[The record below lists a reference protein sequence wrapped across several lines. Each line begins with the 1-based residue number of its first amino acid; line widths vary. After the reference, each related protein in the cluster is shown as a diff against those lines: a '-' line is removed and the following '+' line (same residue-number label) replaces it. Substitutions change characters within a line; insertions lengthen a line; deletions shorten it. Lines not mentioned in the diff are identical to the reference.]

1 MKYYSNLYVS
11 EGLEKKKDKVIARLE
26 RRKIQPDLHV
36 ILLPECDHNQ
46 LEIVNAM
53 YLLQPGYPR
62 EGRMVVGI
70 AKGFEEAV
78 ELVEEI
84 SGKCMMRPEIWSLET
99 IFRQRNRKIDMLHI
113 PFLIL
118 KIIGIILAVIL
129 GLILLVI
136 CIVLFVP
143 ICYKAD
149 LHGSGNARELTVH
162 AKVSWLFG
170 LIKAVFALENGKT
183 DLSVRIAW
191 KKFGDSDPVEDKAED
206 RIEEKPKPEKKAVM
220 QEKQVIQGEEKQDD
234 TTNRIT
240 DKAVEDQTEK
250 AEKSE
255 QSAKTRPESTEK
267 KQRKKK
273 DRKEDSDS
281 ASKIEQITE
290 KIKCT
295 YHKFCDKINE
305 ITEKKDKISD
315 FLTDETHK
323 NAFLKL
329 KNEAFHLLKKLK
341 PKKIQGEITFGFEDP
356 SLTGR
361 LLAWISMIYPWIG
374 EHTDITPDFEHRT
387 LSGDLSIRGD
397 YM

>member
-1 MKYYSNLYVS
+1 
-11 EGLEKKKDKVIARLE
+11 
-26 RRKIQPDLHV
+26 
-36 ILLPECDHNQ
+36 
-46 LEIVNAM
+46 
-53 YLLQPGYPR
+53 
-62 EGRMVVGI
+62 
-70 AKGFEEAV
+70 
-78 ELVEEI
+78 
-84 SGKCMMRPEIWSLET
+84 
-99 IFRQRNRKIDMLHI
+99 MLHI
-113 PFLIL
+113 LFLIL

-191 KKFGDSDPVEDKAED
+191 KKFGDSDSVEDKAED
-206 RIEEKPKPEKKAVM
+206 RVEEKPKPEKKAVM

-305 ITEKKDKISD
+305 ITEKKDKITD
-315 FLTDETHK
+315 FLTDEAHK

-341 PKKIQGEITFGFEDP
+341 PKKIQGEITFGFENP

-387 LSGDLSIRGD
+387 LSGDLSIRGRLYVITPVVTAIRLILSKAVRRSFKD
-397 YM
+397 IRNFKL

>member
-1 MKYYSNLYVS
+1 
-11 EGLEKKKDKVIARLE
+11 
-26 RRKIQPDLHV
+26 
-36 ILLPECDHNQ
+36 
-46 LEIVNAM
+46 
-53 YLLQPGYPR
+53 
-62 EGRMVVGI
+62 
-70 AKGFEEAV
+70 
-78 ELVEEI
+78 
-84 SGKCMMRPEIWSLET
+84 
-99 IFRQRNRKIDMLHI
+99 MLHI
-113 PFLIL
+113 LFLIL
-118 KIIGIILAVIL
+118 KIIGIILVVIL
-129 GLILLVI
+129 GLLLLAI

-191 KKFGDSDPVEDKAED
+191 KKFSDSDPVEDKAED
-206 RIEEKPKPEKKAVM
+206 RAEEKPTPEKKAVM

-255 QSAKTRPESTEK
+255 QSAKTRPESAEK
-267 KQRKKK
+267 KQSKKK

-387 LSGDLSIRGD
+387 LSGDLSIRGRLYVITPVVTAIRLILSKAVRRSFKD
-397 YM
+397 IRNFKL

>member
-1 MKYYSNLYVS
+1 
-11 EGLEKKKDKVIARLE
+11 
-26 RRKIQPDLHV
+26 
-36 ILLPECDHNQ
+36 
-46 LEIVNAM
+46 
-53 YLLQPGYPR
+53 
-62 EGRMVVGI
+62 
-70 AKGFEEAV
+70 
-78 ELVEEI
+78 
-84 SGKCMMRPEIWSLET
+84 
-99 IFRQRNRKIDMLHI
+99 MLHI
-113 PFLIL
+113 LFLIL

-183 DLSVRIAW
+183 DLSVRIAS
-191 KKFGDSDPVEDKAED
+191 KKLWDSNPVEDKAED
-206 RIEEKPKPEKKAVM
+206 RAEEKPTPEKKAVM

-240 DKAVEDQTEK
+240 DKSVEDQTEK

-255 QSAKTRPESTEK
+255 QTAKTRPESAEK

-387 LSGDLSIRGD
+387 LSGDLSIRGRLYVITPVVTAIRLILSKAVRRSFKD
-397 YM
+397 IRNFKL

>member
-1 MKYYSNLYVS
+1 
-11 EGLEKKKDKVIARLE
+11 
-26 RRKIQPDLHV
+26 
-36 ILLPECDHNQ
+36 
-46 LEIVNAM
+46 
-53 YLLQPGYPR
+53 
-62 EGRMVVGI
+62 
-70 AKGFEEAV
+70 
-78 ELVEEI
+78 
-84 SGKCMMRPEIWSLET
+84 
-99 IFRQRNRKIDMLHI
+99 MLHI
-113 PFLIL
+113 LFLIL
-118 KIIGIILAVIL
+118 KIIGIILVVIL

-206 RIEEKPKPEKKAVM
+206 RIEEKPKPEKKSVM

-255 QSAKTRPESTEK
+255 QTAKTRPESTEK

-305 ITEKKDKISD
+305 ITEKKDKMSD

-387 LSGDLSIRGD
+387 LSGDLSIRGRLYVITPVVTAIRLILSKAVRRSFKD
-397 YM
+397 IRNFKL

>member
-1 MKYYSNLYVS
+1 
-11 EGLEKKKDKVIARLE
+11 
-26 RRKIQPDLHV
+26 
-36 ILLPECDHNQ
+36 
-46 LEIVNAM
+46 
-53 YLLQPGYPR
+53 
-62 EGRMVVGI
+62 
-70 AKGFEEAV
+70 
-78 ELVEEI
+78 
-84 SGKCMMRPEIWSLET
+84 
-99 IFRQRNRKIDMLHI
+99 MLHI
-113 PFLIL
+113 LFLIL

-149 LHGSGNARELTVH
+149 LYGSGNARELTVH

-255 QSAKTRPESTEK
+255 QSAKIHPENTEK

-387 LSGDLSIRGD
+387 LSGDLSIRGRLYVITPVVTAIRLILSKAVRRSFKD
-397 YM
+397 IRNFKL

>member
-1 MKYYSNLYVS
+1 
-11 EGLEKKKDKVIARLE
+11 
-26 RRKIQPDLHV
+26 
-36 ILLPECDHNQ
+36 
-46 LEIVNAM
+46 
-53 YLLQPGYPR
+53 
-62 EGRMVVGI
+62 
-70 AKGFEEAV
+70 
-78 ELVEEI
+78 
-84 SGKCMMRPEIWSLET
+84 
-99 IFRQRNRKIDMLHI
+99 MLHI
-113 PFLIL
+113 LFLIL

-206 RIEEKPKPEKKAVM
+206 RIEEKPKPEKKSVM

-255 QSAKTRPESTEK
+255 QTAKTRPESTEK

-305 ITEKKDKISD
+305 ITEKKDKMSD

-341 PKKIQGEITFGFEDP
+341 PKKIQGEITFGFENP

-387 LSGDLSIRGD
+387 LSGDLSIRGRLYVITPVVTAIRLILSKAVRRSFKD
-397 YM
+397 IRNFKL

>member
-1 MKYYSNLYVS
+1 
-11 EGLEKKKDKVIARLE
+11 
-26 RRKIQPDLHV
+26 
-36 ILLPECDHNQ
+36 
-46 LEIVNAM
+46 
-53 YLLQPGYPR
+53 
-62 EGRMVVGI
+62 
-70 AKGFEEAV
+70 
-78 ELVEEI
+78 
-84 SGKCMMRPEIWSLET
+84 
-99 IFRQRNRKIDMLHI
+99 MLHI
-113 PFLIL
+113 LFLIL

-206 RIEEKPKPEKKAVM
+206 RVEEKPKPEKKAVM
-220 QEKQVIQGEEKQDD
+220 QEKQVIQREEKQDD
-234 TTNRIT
+234 TTNQIT

-255 QSAKTRPESTEK
+255 KSAKTRPESTEK

-387 LSGDLSIRGD
+387 LSGDLSIRGRLYVITPVVTAIRLILSKAVRRSFKD
-397 YM
+397 IRNFKL

>member
-1 MKYYSNLYVS
+1 
-11 EGLEKKKDKVIARLE
+11 
-26 RRKIQPDLHV
+26 
-36 ILLPECDHNQ
+36 
-46 LEIVNAM
+46 
-53 YLLQPGYPR
+53 
-62 EGRMVVGI
+62 
-70 AKGFEEAV
+70 
-78 ELVEEI
+78 
-84 SGKCMMRPEIWSLET
+84 
-99 IFRQRNRKIDMLHI
+99 MLHI
-113 PFLIL
+113 LFLIL
-118 KIIGIILAVIL
+118 KIIRIILAVIL

-206 RIEEKPKPEKKAVM
+206 RIEEKPKPEKKSVM

-255 QSAKTRPESTEK
+255 QTAKTRPESTEK

-305 ITEKKDKISD
+305 ITEKKDKMSD

-387 LSGDLSIRGD
+387 LSGDLSIRGRLYVITPVVTAIRLILSKAVRRSFKD
-397 YM
+397 IRNFKL

>member
-1 MKYYSNLYVS
+1 
-11 EGLEKKKDKVIARLE
+11 
-26 RRKIQPDLHV
+26 
-36 ILLPECDHNQ
+36 
-46 LEIVNAM
+46 
-53 YLLQPGYPR
+53 
-62 EGRMVVGI
+62 
-70 AKGFEEAV
+70 
-78 ELVEEI
+78 
-84 SGKCMMRPEIWSLET
+84 
-99 IFRQRNRKIDMLHI
+99 MLHI
-113 PFLIL
+113 LFLIL

-143 ICYKAD
+143 ICYKVD

-250 AEKSE
+250 TEKSE

-305 ITEKKDKISD
+305 ITEKKDKITD

-329 KNEAFHLLKKLK
+329 KSEAFHLLKKLK

-387 LSGDLSIRGD
+387 LSGDLSIRGRLYVITPVVTAIRLILSKAVRRSFKD
-397 YM
+397 IRNFKL

>member
-1 MKYYSNLYVS
+1 
-11 EGLEKKKDKVIARLE
+11 
-26 RRKIQPDLHV
+26 
-36 ILLPECDHNQ
+36 
-46 LEIVNAM
+46 
-53 YLLQPGYPR
+53 
-62 EGRMVVGI
+62 
-70 AKGFEEAV
+70 
-78 ELVEEI
+78 
-84 SGKCMMRPEIWSLET
+84 
-99 IFRQRNRKIDMLHI
+99 MLHI
-113 PFLIL
+113 LFLIL

-267 KQRKKK
+267 KQSKKK

-305 ITEKKDKISD
+305 ITEKKDMISD

-387 LSGDLSIRGD
+387 LSGDLSIRGRLYVITPVVTAIRLILSKAVRRSFKD
-397 YM
+397 IRNFKL

>member
-1 MKYYSNLYVS
+1 
-11 EGLEKKKDKVIARLE
+11 
-26 RRKIQPDLHV
+26 
-36 ILLPECDHNQ
+36 
-46 LEIVNAM
+46 
-53 YLLQPGYPR
+53 
-62 EGRMVVGI
+62 
-70 AKGFEEAV
+70 
-78 ELVEEI
+78 
-84 SGKCMMRPEIWSLET
+84 
-99 IFRQRNRKIDMLHI
+99 MLHI
-113 PFLIL
+113 LFLIL

-206 RIEEKPKPEKKAVM
+206 RVEEKPKPEKKAVM

-305 ITEKKDKISD
+305 ITEKKDKITD

-387 LSGDLSIRGD
+387 LSGDLSIRGRLYVITPVVTAIRLILSKAVRRSFKD
-397 YM
+397 IRNFKL

>member
-1 MKYYSNLYVS
+1 
-11 EGLEKKKDKVIARLE
+11 
-26 RRKIQPDLHV
+26 
-36 ILLPECDHNQ
+36 
-46 LEIVNAM
+46 
-53 YLLQPGYPR
+53 
-62 EGRMVVGI
+62 
-70 AKGFEEAV
+70 
-78 ELVEEI
+78 
-84 SGKCMMRPEIWSLET
+84 
-99 IFRQRNRKIDMLHI
+99 MLHI
-113 PFLIL
+113 LFLIL

-170 LIKAVFALENGKT
+170 LIKAVFVLENGKT

-206 RIEEKPKPEKKAVM
+206 RVEEKPKPEKKAVM
-220 QEKQVIQGEEKQDD
+220 QEKQVIQKEEQQNG
-234 TTNRIT
+234 TPNRIT
-240 DKAVEDQTEK
+240 DKVVEDETEK
-250 AEKSE
+250 IEKTE
-255 QSAKTRPESTEK
+255 QSAKIHPENTEK

-387 LSGDLSIRGD
+387 LSGDLSIRGRLYVITPVVTAIRLILSKAVRRSFKD
-397 YM
+397 IRNFKL

>member
-1 MKYYSNLYVS
+1 
-11 EGLEKKKDKVIARLE
+11 
-26 RRKIQPDLHV
+26 
-36 ILLPECDHNQ
+36 
-46 LEIVNAM
+46 
-53 YLLQPGYPR
+53 
-62 EGRMVVGI
+62 
-70 AKGFEEAV
+70 
-78 ELVEEI
+78 
-84 SGKCMMRPEIWSLET
+84 
-99 IFRQRNRKIDMLHI
+99 MLHI
-113 PFLIL
+113 LFLIL

-143 ICYKAD
+143 ICYKVD

-206 RIEEKPKPEKKAVM
+206 RLEEKPKPEKKAVM

-387 LSGDLSIRGD
+387 LSGDLSIRGRLYVITPVVTAIRLILSKAVRRSFKD
-397 YM
+397 IRNFKL

>member
-1 MKYYSNLYVS
+1 
-11 EGLEKKKDKVIARLE
+11 
-26 RRKIQPDLHV
+26 
-36 ILLPECDHNQ
+36 
-46 LEIVNAM
+46 
-53 YLLQPGYPR
+53 
-62 EGRMVVGI
+62 
-70 AKGFEEAV
+70 
-78 ELVEEI
+78 
-84 SGKCMMRPEIWSLET
+84 
-99 IFRQRNRKIDMLHI
+99 MLHI
-113 PFLIL
+113 LFLIL

-149 LHGSGNARELTVH
+149 LYGSGNARELTVH

-255 QSAKTRPESTEK
+255 QTAKTRPESTEK

-361 LLAWISMIYPWIG
+361 LLVWISMIYPWIG

-387 LSGDLSIRGD
+387 LSGDLSIRGRLYVITPVVTAIRLILSKAVRRSFKD
-397 YM
+397 IRNFKL

>member
-1 MKYYSNLYVS
+1 
-11 EGLEKKKDKVIARLE
+11 
-26 RRKIQPDLHV
+26 
-36 ILLPECDHNQ
+36 
-46 LEIVNAM
+46 
-53 YLLQPGYPR
+53 
-62 EGRMVVGI
+62 
-70 AKGFEEAV
+70 
-78 ELVEEI
+78 
-84 SGKCMMRPEIWSLET
+84 
-99 IFRQRNRKIDMLHI
+99 MLHI
-113 PFLIL
+113 LFLIL

-149 LHGSGNARELTVH
+149 LHGSGNAKELTVH
-162 AKVSWLFG
+162 AKISFLFG

-191 KKFGDSDPVEDKAED
+191 KKLGDSDPVEDKAKD
-206 RIEEKPKPEKKAVM
+206 RDGEMPKPEKKAVM
-220 QEKQVIQGEEKQDD
+220 QKSQTIQKEEQQDG
-234 TTNRIT
+234 TPNRIT
-240 DKAVEDQTEK
+240 DKAVEDETEK
-250 AEKSE
+250 IEKTE
-255 QSAKTRPESTEK
+255 QSAKIYPESTEK

-273 DRKEDSDS
+273 ERKEDSDS

-295 YHKFCDKINE
+295 YHKFCDKINQ

-315 FLTDETHK
+315 FLADETHK

-329 KNEAFHLLKKLK
+329 KNEAFHLLKILK

-361 LLAWISMIYPWIG
+361 ILAWISMIYPWIG

-387 LSGDLSIRGD
+387 LSGDLSIRGRLYVITLVVTAIRLILSKAVRRSFKD
-397 YM
+397 IRNFKL

>member
-1 MKYYSNLYVS
+1 
-11 EGLEKKKDKVIARLE
+11 
-26 RRKIQPDLHV
+26 
-36 ILLPECDHNQ
+36 
-46 LEIVNAM
+46 
-53 YLLQPGYPR
+53 
-62 EGRMVVGI
+62 
-70 AKGFEEAV
+70 
-78 ELVEEI
+78 
-84 SGKCMMRPEIWSLET
+84 
-99 IFRQRNRKIDMLHI
+99 MLHI
-113 PFLIL
+113 LFLIL

-206 RIEEKPKPEKKAVM
+206 RIEEKPKPEKKSVM

-255 QSAKTRPESTEK
+255 QTAKTRPESTEK

-305 ITEKKDKISD
+305 ITEKKDKMSD

-356 SLTGR
+356 SLTGK

-387 LSGDLSIRGD
+387 LSGDLSIRGRLYVITPVVTAIRLILSKAVRRSFKD
-397 YM
+397 IRNFKL

>member
-1 MKYYSNLYVS
+1 
-11 EGLEKKKDKVIARLE
+11 
-26 RRKIQPDLHV
+26 
-36 ILLPECDHNQ
+36 
-46 LEIVNAM
+46 
-53 YLLQPGYPR
+53 
-62 EGRMVVGI
+62 
-70 AKGFEEAV
+70 
-78 ELVEEI
+78 
-84 SGKCMMRPEIWSLET
+84 
-99 IFRQRNRKIDMLHI
+99 MLHI
-113 PFLIL
+113 LFLIL

-129 GLILLVI
+129 GLLLLAI

-191 KKFGDSDPVEDKAED
+191 KKLWDSNPVEDKAED
-206 RIEEKPKPEKKAVM
+206 RVEEKPKPEKKAVM
-220 QEKQVIQGEEKQDD
+220 QEKQVIQREEKQDD
-234 TTNRIT
+234 TTNQIT

-255 QSAKTRPESTEK
+255 KSAKTRPESTEK

-329 KNEAFHLLKKLK
+329 KNEAFHLLKKHK

-387 LSGDLSIRGD
+387 LSGDLSIRGRLYVITPVVTAIRLILSKAVRRSFKD
-397 YM
+397 IRNFKL

>member
-1 MKYYSNLYVS
+1 
-11 EGLEKKKDKVIARLE
+11 
-26 RRKIQPDLHV
+26 
-36 ILLPECDHNQ
+36 
-46 LEIVNAM
+46 
-53 YLLQPGYPR
+53 
-62 EGRMVVGI
+62 
-70 AKGFEEAV
+70 
-78 ELVEEI
+78 
-84 SGKCMMRPEIWSLET
+84 
-99 IFRQRNRKIDMLHI
+99 MLHI
-113 PFLIL
+113 LFLIL

-191 KKFGDSDPVEDKAED
+191 KKLGDSNPVEDKAED
-206 RIEEKPKPEKKAVM
+206 RAEEKPTPEKKAVM

-240 DKAVEDQTEK
+240 DKSVEDQTEK

-305 ITEKKDKISD
+305 ITEKKDKITD

-387 LSGDLSIRGD
+387 LSGDLSIRGRLYVITPVVTAIRLILSKAVRRSFKD
-397 YM
+397 IRNFKL

>member
-1 MKYYSNLYVS
+1 
-11 EGLEKKKDKVIARLE
+11 
-26 RRKIQPDLHV
+26 
-36 ILLPECDHNQ
+36 
-46 LEIVNAM
+46 
-53 YLLQPGYPR
+53 
-62 EGRMVVGI
+62 
-70 AKGFEEAV
+70 
-78 ELVEEI
+78 
-84 SGKCMMRPEIWSLET
+84 
-99 IFRQRNRKIDMLHI
+99 MLHI
-113 PFLIL
+113 LFLIL

-143 ICYKAD
+143 ICYRAD
-149 LHGSGNARELTVH
+149 LHGSGNARELTAH

-191 KKFGDSDPVEDKAED
+191 KKLGDSNPVEDKAED
-206 RIEEKPKPEKKAVM
+206 RAEEKPTPEKKAVM

-255 QSAKTRPESTEK
+255 QSAKIHPENTEK

-323 NAFLKL
+323 NAFIKL

-387 LSGDLSIRGD
+387 LSGDLSIRGRLYVITPVVTAIRLILSKAVRRSFKD
-397 YM
+397 IRNFKL

>member
-1 MKYYSNLYVS
+1 
-11 EGLEKKKDKVIARLE
+11 
-26 RRKIQPDLHV
+26 
-36 ILLPECDHNQ
+36 
-46 LEIVNAM
+46 
-53 YLLQPGYPR
+53 
-62 EGRMVVGI
+62 
-70 AKGFEEAV
+70 
-78 ELVEEI
+78 
-84 SGKCMMRPEIWSLET
+84 
-99 IFRQRNRKIDMLHI
+99 MLHI
-113 PFLIL
+113 LFLIL

-250 AEKSE
+250 TEKSE
-255 QSAKTRPESTEK
+255 QSAKIHPENTEK

-387 LSGDLSIRGD
+387 LSGDLSIRGRLYVITPVVTAIRLILSKAVRRSFKD
-397 YM
+397 IRNFKL

>member
-1 MKYYSNLYVS
+1 
-11 EGLEKKKDKVIARLE
+11 
-26 RRKIQPDLHV
+26 
-36 ILLPECDHNQ
+36 
-46 LEIVNAM
+46 
-53 YLLQPGYPR
+53 
-62 EGRMVVGI
+62 
-70 AKGFEEAV
+70 
-78 ELVEEI
+78 
-84 SGKCMMRPEIWSLET
+84 
-99 IFRQRNRKIDMLHI
+99 MLHI
-113 PFLIL
+113 LFLIL

-206 RIEEKPKPEKKAVM
+206 RVEEKPKPEKKAVM

-305 ITEKKDKISD
+305 ITEKKDKITD

-361 LLAWISMIYPWIG
+361 LLAWISMIYPWLG

-387 LSGDLSIRGD
+387 LSGDLSIRGRLYVITPVVTAIRLILSKAVRRSFKD
-397 YM
+397 IRNFKL

>member
-1 MKYYSNLYVS
+1 
-11 EGLEKKKDKVIARLE
+11 
-26 RRKIQPDLHV
+26 
-36 ILLPECDHNQ
+36 
-46 LEIVNAM
+46 
-53 YLLQPGYPR
+53 
-62 EGRMVVGI
+62 
-70 AKGFEEAV
+70 
-78 ELVEEI
+78 
-84 SGKCMMRPEIWSLET
+84 
-99 IFRQRNRKIDMLHI
+99 MLHI
-113 PFLIL
+113 LFLIL

-170 LIKAVFALENGKT
+170 LIKAVFALENGKP

-191 KKFGDSDPVEDKAED
+191 KKFGDSEPVEDKAED
-206 RIEEKPKPEKKAVM
+206 RAEEKPKPEKKAVM
-220 QEKQVIQGEEKQDD
+220 QENQTIQKKEKQDD

-240 DKAVEDQTEK
+240 DKAVENQPEKTEK
-250 AEKSE
+250 IEKP
-255 QSAKTRPESTEK
+255 AKTHQEGAEK

-387 LSGDLSIRGD
+387 LSGDLSIRGRLYVITPVVTAIRLILSKAVRRSFKD
-397 YM
+397 IRNFKL

>member
-1 MKYYSNLYVS
+1 
-11 EGLEKKKDKVIARLE
+11 
-26 RRKIQPDLHV
+26 
-36 ILLPECDHNQ
+36 
-46 LEIVNAM
+46 
-53 YLLQPGYPR
+53 
-62 EGRMVVGI
+62 
-70 AKGFEEAV
+70 
-78 ELVEEI
+78 
-84 SGKCMMRPEIWSLET
+84 
-99 IFRQRNRKIDMLHI
+99 MLHI
-113 PFLIL
+113 LFLIL

-170 LIKAVFALENGKT
+170 LIKAVFALENGKP

-191 KKFGDSDPVEDKAED
+191 KKFGDSEPVEDKAED
-206 RIEEKPKPEKKAVM
+206 RAEEKPKPEKKAVM
-220 QEKQVIQGEEKQDD
+220 QENQTIQKKEKQDG
-234 TTNRIT
+234 TTNQIT
-240 DKAVEDQTEK
+240 DKSVENQPEKTEK
-250 AEKSE
+250 IEKP
-255 QSAKTRPESTEK
+255 AKTHQEGAEK

-323 NAFLKL
+323 KAFLKL

-387 LSGDLSIRGD
+387 LSGDLSICGRLYVITPVVTAIRLILSNAVRRSFKD
-397 YM
+397 IRNFKL

>member
-1 MKYYSNLYVS
+1 
-11 EGLEKKKDKVIARLE
+11 
-26 RRKIQPDLHV
+26 
-36 ILLPECDHNQ
+36 
-46 LEIVNAM
+46 
-53 YLLQPGYPR
+53 
-62 EGRMVVGI
+62 
-70 AKGFEEAV
+70 
-78 ELVEEI
+78 
-84 SGKCMMRPEIWSLET
+84 
-99 IFRQRNRKIDMLHI
+99 MLHI
-113 PFLIL
+113 LFLIL

-295 YHKFCDKINE
+295 YQKFCDKINK

-374 EHTDITPDFEHRT
+374 EHTDITPDFEHCT
-387 LSGDLSIRGD
+387 LSGDLSIRGRLYVITPVVTAIRLILSKAVRRSFKD
-397 YM
+397 IRNFKL

>member
-1 MKYYSNLYVS
+1 
-11 EGLEKKKDKVIARLE
+11 
-26 RRKIQPDLHV
+26 
-36 ILLPECDHNQ
+36 
-46 LEIVNAM
+46 
-53 YLLQPGYPR
+53 
-62 EGRMVVGI
+62 
-70 AKGFEEAV
+70 
-78 ELVEEI
+78 
-84 SGKCMMRPEIWSLET
+84 
-99 IFRQRNRKIDMLHI
+99 MLHI
-113 PFLIL
+113 LFLIL

-183 DLSVRIAW
+183 DLSVRIVW

-206 RIEEKPKPEKKAVM
+206 RVEEKPKPEKKAVM

-305 ITEKKDKISD
+305 ITEKKDKITD

-387 LSGDLSIRGD
+387 LSGDLSIRGRLYVITPVVTAIRLILSKVVRRSYKD
-397 YM
+397 IRNFKL

>member
-1 MKYYSNLYVS
+1 
-11 EGLEKKKDKVIARLE
+11 
-26 RRKIQPDLHV
+26 
-36 ILLPECDHNQ
+36 
-46 LEIVNAM
+46 
-53 YLLQPGYPR
+53 
-62 EGRMVVGI
+62 
-70 AKGFEEAV
+70 
-78 ELVEEI
+78 
-84 SGKCMMRPEIWSLET
+84 
-99 IFRQRNRKIDMLHI
+99 MLHI
-113 PFLIL
+113 LFLIL

-387 LSGDLSIRGD
+387 LSGDLSIRGRLYVITPVVTAIRLILSKAVRRLFKD
-397 YM
+397 IRNFKL

>member
-1 MKYYSNLYVS
+1 
-11 EGLEKKKDKVIARLE
+11 
-26 RRKIQPDLHV
+26 
-36 ILLPECDHNQ
+36 
-46 LEIVNAM
+46 
-53 YLLQPGYPR
+53 
-62 EGRMVVGI
+62 
-70 AKGFEEAV
+70 
-78 ELVEEI
+78 
-84 SGKCMMRPEIWSLET
+84 
-99 IFRQRNRKIDMLHI
+99 MLHI
-113 PFLIL
+113 LFLIL

-191 KKFGDSDPVEDKAED
+191 KKFGDSDPVENKAED
-206 RIEEKPKPEKKAVM
+206 RVEEKPKPEKKAVM

-295 YHKFCDKINE
+295 YQKFCDKINK

-387 LSGDLSIRGD
+387 LSGDLSIRGRLYVITLVVTAIRLILSKAVRRSFKD
-397 YM
+397 IRNFKL

>member
-1 MKYYSNLYVS
+1 
-11 EGLEKKKDKVIARLE
+11 
-26 RRKIQPDLHV
+26 
-36 ILLPECDHNQ
+36 
-46 LEIVNAM
+46 
-53 YLLQPGYPR
+53 
-62 EGRMVVGI
+62 
-70 AKGFEEAV
+70 
-78 ELVEEI
+78 
-84 SGKCMMRPEIWSLET
+84 
-99 IFRQRNRKIDMLHI
+99 MLHTL
-113 PFLIL
+113 FLIL

-129 GLILLVI
+129 GLVLLVI

-143 ICYKAD
+143 ICYRAD
-149 LHGSGNARELTVH
+149 LHGSGSAKELTVH

-170 LIKAVFALENGKT
+170 LIKAVFVLENGKT

-206 RIEEKPKPEKKAVM
+206 RVEEKPKPEKKAVM
-220 QEKQVIQGEEKQDD
+220 QEKQVIQKEEQQNG
-234 TTNRIT
+234 TPNRIT
-240 DKAVEDQTEK
+240 DKVVEDETEK
-250 AEKSE
+250 IEKTE
-255 QSAKTRPESTEK
+255 QSAKIYPESTEK

-273 DRKEDSDS
+273 ERKEDSDS

-295 YHKFCDKINE
+295 YRKFCDKINQ

-329 KNEAFHLLKKLK
+329 KNEAFHLLKILK

-361 LLAWISMIYPWIG
+361 ILAWISMIYPWIG

-387 LSGDLSIRGD
+387 LSGDLSIRGRLYVITLVVTAIRLILSKAVRRSFKD
-397 YM
+397 IRNLKL

>member
-1 MKYYSNLYVS
+1 
-11 EGLEKKKDKVIARLE
+11 
-26 RRKIQPDLHV
+26 
-36 ILLPECDHNQ
+36 
-46 LEIVNAM
+46 
-53 YLLQPGYPR
+53 
-62 EGRMVVGI
+62 
-70 AKGFEEAV
+70 
-78 ELVEEI
+78 
-84 SGKCMMRPEIWSLET
+84 
-99 IFRQRNRKIDMLHI
+99 MLHI
-113 PFLIL
+113 LFLIL

-143 ICYKAD
+143 ICYRAD
-149 LHGSGNARELTVH
+149 LHGSGSAKELTVH
-162 AKVSWLFG
+162 AKISFLFG
-170 LIKAVFALENGKT
+170 LMKAVFALENGKT

-191 KKFGDSDPVEDKAED
+191 KKLGDSDPVEDKAKD
-206 RIEEKPKPEKKAVM
+206 RDGEMPKPEKKAVM
-220 QEKQVIQGEEKQDD
+220 QKSQTIQKEEQQDG
-234 TTNRIT
+234 TPNRIT
-240 DKAVEDQTEK
+240 DKAVEDETEK
-250 AEKSE
+250 IEKTE
-255 QSAKTRPESTEK
+255 QSAKIHPENTEK

-387 LSGDLSIRGD
+387 LSGDLSIRGRLYVITPVVTAIRLILSKAVRRSFKD
-397 YM
+397 IRNFKL

>member
-1 MKYYSNLYVS
+1 
-11 EGLEKKKDKVIARLE
+11 
-26 RRKIQPDLHV
+26 
-36 ILLPECDHNQ
+36 
-46 LEIVNAM
+46 
-53 YLLQPGYPR
+53 
-62 EGRMVVGI
+62 
-70 AKGFEEAV
+70 
-78 ELVEEI
+78 
-84 SGKCMMRPEIWSLET
+84 
-99 IFRQRNRKIDMLHI
+99 MLHTL
-113 PFLIL
+113 FLIL

-129 GLILLVI
+129 GLVLLVI

-143 ICYKAD
+143 ICYRAD
-149 LHGSGNARELTVH
+149 LHGSGSAKELTVH
-162 AKVSWLFG
+162 AKVSFLFG

-191 KKFGDSDPVEDKAED
+191 KKLGDSDPVENKAKD
-206 RIEEKPKPEKKAVM
+206 RDGEMPKPEKKAVM
-220 QEKQVIQGEEKQDD
+220 QKSQTIQKEEQQDG
-234 TTNRIT
+234 TPNRIT
-240 DKAVEDQTEK
+240 DKAVEDETEK
-250 AEKSE
+250 IEKTE
-255 QSAKTRPESTEK
+255 QSAKIYPESTEK

-273 DRKEDSDS
+273 ERKEDSDS

-295 YHKFCDKINE
+295 YRKFCDKINQ

-387 LSGDLSIRGD
+387 LSGDLSIRGRLYVITPVVTAIRLILSKAVRRSFKD
-397 YM
+397 IRNFKL

>member
-1 MKYYSNLYVS
+1 
-11 EGLEKKKDKVIARLE
+11 
-26 RRKIQPDLHV
+26 
-36 ILLPECDHNQ
+36 
-46 LEIVNAM
+46 
-53 YLLQPGYPR
+53 
-62 EGRMVVGI
+62 
-70 AKGFEEAV
+70 
-78 ELVEEI
+78 
-84 SGKCMMRPEIWSLET
+84 
-99 IFRQRNRKIDMLHI
+99 MLHI
-113 PFLIL
+113 LFLIL

-136 CIVLFVP
+136 CIVLFVQ

-206 RIEEKPKPEKKAVM
+206 RIEEKPKPEKKSVM

-255 QSAKTRPESTEK
+255 QTAKTRPESTEK

-281 ASKIEQITE
+281 ASKIEQIME

-305 ITEKKDKISD
+305 ITEKKDKMSD

-387 LSGDLSIRGD
+387 LSGDLSIRGRLYVITPVVTAIRLILSKAVRRSFKD
-397 YM
+397 IRNFKL

>member
-1 MKYYSNLYVS
+1 
-11 EGLEKKKDKVIARLE
+11 
-26 RRKIQPDLHV
+26 
-36 ILLPECDHNQ
+36 
-46 LEIVNAM
+46 
-53 YLLQPGYPR
+53 
-62 EGRMVVGI
+62 
-70 AKGFEEAV
+70 
-78 ELVEEI
+78 
-84 SGKCMMRPEIWSLET
+84 
-99 IFRQRNRKIDMLHI
+99 MLHI
-113 PFLIL
+113 LFLIL

-206 RIEEKPKPEKKAVM
+206 RIEEKPKPEKKSVM

-387 LSGDLSIRGD
+387 LSGDLSIRGRLYVITPVVTAIRLILSKAVRRSFKD
-397 YM
+397 IRNFKL

>member
-1 MKYYSNLYVS
+1 
-11 EGLEKKKDKVIARLE
+11 
-26 RRKIQPDLHV
+26 
-36 ILLPECDHNQ
+36 
-46 LEIVNAM
+46 
-53 YLLQPGYPR
+53 
-62 EGRMVVGI
+62 
-70 AKGFEEAV
+70 
-78 ELVEEI
+78 
-84 SGKCMMRPEIWSLET
+84 
-99 IFRQRNRKIDMLHI
+99 MLHI
-113 PFLIL
+113 LFLIL
-118 KIIGIILAVIL
+118 KIIGIILGVIL
-129 GLILLVI
+129 GLLLLAI

-191 KKFGDSDPVEDKAED
+191 KKLWDSNPVEDKAED
-206 RIEEKPKPEKKAVM
+206 RAEEKPTPEKKAVM

-240 DKAVEDQTEK
+240 DKSVEDESEKTETVEK
-250 AEKSE
+250 MEKVPVSDSEKIPEESKVSERTTEKSE
-255 QSAKTRPESTEK
+255 QSAKIHPENTEK

-387 LSGDLSIRGD
+387 LSGDLSIRGRLYVITPVVTAIRLILSKAVRRSFKD
-397 YM
+397 IRNFKL